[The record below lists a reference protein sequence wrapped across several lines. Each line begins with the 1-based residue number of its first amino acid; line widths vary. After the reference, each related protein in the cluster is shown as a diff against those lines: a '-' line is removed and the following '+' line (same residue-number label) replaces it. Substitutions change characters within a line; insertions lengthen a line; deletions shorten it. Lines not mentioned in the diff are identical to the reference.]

1 MFVLKSA
8 FVHYGC
14 ILTLAAMLTISSC
27 SRASGPA
34 FAGTALPES
43 SKAGIYLYRRSAL
56 AAYGQPFTVLVD
68 GKPVGQLANASYIRL
83 PLTPGRHTLQIAPG
97 GIAPLA
103 SVRLQAVAGANAFYE
118 FVFPTAWQMLPSFD
132 GAGIETRVEPRAL
145 SEMRGLRSM

>member
-1 MFVLKSA
+1 MLMLKST

-34 FAGTALPES
+34 FAGFAAPGS
-43 SKAGIYLYRRSAL
+43 GAAGIYLYRRSAL
-56 AAYGQPFTVLVD
+56 AAYAQPFTVLLD
-68 GKPVGQLANASYIRL
+68 GKSAGQLANASYIRL
-83 PLTPGRHTLQIAPG
+83 PLTPGQHTLQIAPG
-97 GIAPLA
+97 GIAPLIG
-103 SVRLQAVAGANAFYE
+103 VRMQAAAGANAFYE

-132 GAGIETRVEPRAL
+132 GAGIETRIEPQAL